1 MSPQYNRSKRSQVKA
16 DEAVE
21 LARALECKSYACCE
35 ALFPIFLVRGEAK
48 CLQVV
53 VHVGEIFLCVA
64 VAQEIWRLAER
75 FAEIN
80 TQGNSGMHA
89 VLDAATVHDA
99 RRKYSASIQ
108 RSLSSKVIGREQQ
121 SHVLQ
126 A

>member
-21 LARALECKSYACCE
+21 LARALERKSYACCE

-75 FAEIN
+75 FAEIK
-80 TQGNSGMHA
+80 TQGNSGCTRYLTPPPYTMPGEN
-89 VLDAATVHDA
+89 TPPP
-99 RRKYSASIQ
+99 
-108 RSLSSKVIGREQQ
+108 SSGAFGPK
-121 SHVLQ
+121 L
-126 A
+126 

>member
-64 VAQEIWRLAER
+64 VAQEFGDLLSVSRKSRL
-75 FAEIN
+75 
-80 TQGNSGMHA
+80 
-89 VLDAATVHDA
+89 
-99 RRKYSASIQ
+99 
-108 RSLSSKVIGREQQ
+108 KVILGCTRYLTPPPYTMPGENTPPP
-121 SHVLQ
+121 SSGAFRPKL
-126 A
+126 